1 MISHVQ
7 CISFLAPTLTPR
19 AAPPPPP
26 LPYKPNQ
33 ILPDKSKWRV
43 NLMGGRVRKRKCTW
57 QPLYISLVF
66 VCKKCHP
73 PVPAARQLNHRFL
86 FLHFQYRFC
95 DKLWLVVL
103 WYWWHLC
110 LYVCSPFDKYPNI
123 HVNYYCH
130 RNQYLIKRNKKVQI
144 FIQTL
149 IPAIKSSF
157 FLTLYVF
164 IYDDIL

>member
-1 MISHVQ
+1 MKPLSIISSKSTKKQKGKAGNFQSTSVTFCTMISHVQ
-7 CISFLAPTLTPR
+7 CISFLAPTRSPW

-26 LPYKPNQ
+26 LPDKPNQ

-43 NLMGGRVRKRKCTW
+43 NLMGAPVRKRKCTW

-66 VCKKCHP
+66 VCKKCP
-73 PVPAARQLNHRFL
+73 PSSARPPARQLNHRFL

-130 RNQYLIKRNKKVQI
+130 RNQSY
-144 FIQTL
+144 
-149 IPAIKSSF
+149 
-157 FLTLYVF
+157 
-164 IYDDIL
+164 